1 MTAGAGKK
9 VNASSVVITP
19 VPVLIEVLL
28 QVGAIII
35 VIILEQTRVKHH
47 PAASGTNFLN

>member
-19 VPVLIEVLL
+19 VTVLIDILF
-28 QVGAIII
+28 QVGTIII
-35 VIILEQTRVKHH
+35 VIILEQTRVNHR
-47 PAASGTNFLN
+47 PAASGTNSLN